1 MADKEPSATTK
12 QLKQDALVEHL
23 IPDPGNPE
31 PTTQLSGWLGK
42 GAREGV
48 WRLYLT
54 PELDQYVQFSETD
67 VVHSQPFGTG
77 ESSLG
82 GTNVWLKA
90 GAALEHMQMVKRQVQ
105 ADFLSGGIT
114 SGYMAGSDFSYAN
127 ARTAKPVPTNSR
139 GYQCSANPH
148 IPACQP
154 PTQGCWHQTVG
165 IACGTGPFCGSGAF
179 VCGQTAGCSVGRE
192 CSVGC

>member
-1 MADKEPSATTK
+1 MANKEPGGTK
-12 QLKQDALVEHL
+12 GLKQDALVDRL
-23 IPDPGNPE
+23 SPDPGNPE

-42 GAREGV
+42 GAKEGV

-54 PELDQYVQFSETD
+54 PQLDEYVQFSETD
-67 VVHSQPFGTG
+67 VVHSQPLGAG

-82 GTNVWLKA
+82 GTMVWLKA
-90 GAALEHMQMVKRQVQ
+90 GAALEHMHMVKRQVQ

-114 SGYMAGSDFSYAN
+114 TGYMAGSDFSYASTR
-127 ARTAKPVPTNSR
+127 ATKPVPTNSR
-139 GYQCSANPH
+139 GYQCSINPH
-148 IPACQP
+148 IPACQA
-154 PTQGCWHQTVG
+154 PTEHCGHPTVG